1 MPTSAESSTPAATD
15 ARTAPGATAPT
26 PAPSSEQAYDAD
38 VAVVGLGAMGS
49 HTFWRLAVRG
59 VDVLGFEQFRP
70 GHNQGSTHGST
81 RLFRTLCLEHPGLV
95 PVARKSLALWRDL
108 EQETGRPI
116 VRLTGGLMIGRPDSE
131 IIRGVREAADVHGQ
145 QVRTLTAA
153 EIRKEFPQH
162 ADIDDED
169 VAILDPEAGVG
180 RPEIAV
186 LSATEAGV
194 AAGGR
199 LVDRVSVSGVEL
211 VQGGVVIRTAARDFR
226 VRQVVV
232 TAGPWMYQLLPELP
246 YQPIRTPLTWF
257 TPTVAAAEFDLERF
271 PCFIREM
278 ADGNRMWGHGSD
290 TDHAVKIGPEDDPHY
305 TLVNP
310 DEVDRSISP
319 ADYTLVSEL
328 VSRYLPGLD
337 PEPTS
342 AAPCMITRSPDMQFI
357 LGRPHGDPR
366 LLVGGGDS
374 GHAFKH
380 AAGLGEA
387 LAQMAVGE
395 QTYADFSFTDPN
407 RFL

>member
-1 MPTSAESSTPAATD
+1 MTS
-15 ARTAPGATAPT
+15 
-26 PAPSSEQAYDAD
+26 PSLPHPYDAEY
-38 VAVVGLGAMGS
+38 AVVGLGAMGS
-49 HTFWRLAVRG
+49 HAFWRLAARG
-59 VDVLGFEQFRP
+59 ADVLGFEQFRP

-95 PVARKSLALWRDL
+95 PVARRSLALWREL
-108 EQETGRPI
+108 EAQTGLPI
-116 VRLTGGLMIGRPDSE
+116 VRITGGLMIGRPGSE
-131 IIRGVREAADVHGQ
+131 IIRGVREAAEVHGVE
-145 QVRTLTAA
+145 VRTLTAA

-162 ADIDDED
+162 AGIADDD

-180 RPEIAV
+180 RPENAV
-186 LSATEAGV
+186 LAATRAAE

-199 LVDRVSVSGVEL
+199 LVERVAVSGIEL
-211 VQGGVVIRTAARDFR
+211 VDDGVVIRTAARDFT
-226 VRQVVV
+226 VRQVIV
-232 TAGPWMYQLLPELP
+232 TAGPWMYQLLPSLP

-257 TPTVAAAEFDLERF
+257 TPAVDPAEFDLGRF
-271 PCFIREM
+271 PTFIREM
-278 ADGNRMWGHGSD
+278 PDGNRMWGHGSD

-328 VSRYLPGLD
+328 VSRYLPGLQ

-357 LGRPHGDPR
+357 LGRPGNDPR

-380 AAGLGEA
+380 ASGLGEA

-395 QTYADFSFTDPN
+395 PTYTDFTFTDPN

>member
-1 MPTSAESSTPAATD
+1 MTSPSLSDPPTRTFDAEH
-15 ARTAPGATAPT
+15 
-26 PAPSSEQAYDAD
+26 
-38 VAVVGLGAMGS
+38 AVIGLGAMGS
-49 HTFWRLAVRG
+49 HAFWRLAARG
-59 VDVLGFEQFRP
+59 ADVLGFEQFRP

-95 PVARKSLALWRDL
+95 PIARRSLALWREL
-108 EQETGRPI
+108 EAETGLPI

-131 IIRGVREAADVHGQ
+131 IIRGVREAAEVHGQ
-145 QVRTLTAA
+145 EVRTLTAA
-153 EIRKEFPQH
+153 ELRKEFPQH
-162 ADIDDED
+162 AEIGDDD

-180 RPEIAV
+180 RPENAV
-186 LSATEAGV
+186 LAATRAAE

-199 LVDRVSVSGVEL
+199 LMDRLAVRGIEL
-211 VQGGVVIRTAARDFR
+211 VEGGVVIRTAARDFT

-232 TAGPWMYQLLPELP
+232 TAGPWMYQLLPSLP

-257 TPTVAAAEFDLERF
+257 TPAVDAAEFDLDRF
-271 PCFIREM
+271 PTFIRELP
-278 ADGNRMWGHGSD
+278 DGNRIWGHGSD
-290 TDHAVKIGPEDDPHY
+290 ADHAVKIGPEDDPHY

-319 ADYTLVSEL
+319 ADYTLVSQL
-328 VSRYLPGLD
+328 VARYLPGLG

-357 LGRPHGDPR
+357 LGRPGDDPR

-395 QTYADFSFTDPN
+395 PTYTDFTFTDPD

>member
-1 MPTSAESSTPAATD
+1 MATSPESSTPFP
-15 ARTAPGATAPT
+15 TAGPT
-26 PAPSSEQAYDAD
+26 GEQSHDAD

-131 IIRGVREAADVHGQ
+131 IIRGVREAAEVHGQ
-145 QVRTLTAA
+145 DVRTLTAE

-162 ADIDDED
+162 AEIGDDD

-180 RPEIAV
+180 RPENSV
-186 LSATEAGV
+186 LSATEAAV

-199 LVDRVSVSGVEL
+199 LVDRVAVSGIEL
-211 VQGGVVIRTAARDFR
+211 VEGGAVVRTAARAFL

-232 TAGPWMYQLLPELP
+232 TAGPWMYQLLPALP

-257 TPTVAAAEFDLERF
+257 TPDVDPAQFDLDAF
-271 PCFIREM
+271 PTFIREM
-278 ADGNRMWGHGSD
+278 PDGNRIWGHGSD

-319 ADYTLVSEL
+319 ADYTLVSQL

-357 LGRPHGDPR
+357 VGRPYGDPR

-395 QTYADFSFTDPN
+395 PIYTDFAFTDPN

>member
-1 MPTSAESSTPAATD
+1 MTS
-15 ARTAPGATAPT
+15 
-26 PAPSSEQAYDAD
+26 PSLPHPYDAEY
-38 VAVVGLGAMGS
+38 AVVGLGAMGS
-49 HTFWRLAVRG
+49 HAFWRLAARG
-59 VDVLGFEQFRP
+59 ADVLGFVQFRP

-95 PVARKSLALWRDL
+95 PVARRSLALWREL
-108 EQETGRPI
+108 EAQTGLPI
-116 VRLTGGLMIGRPDSE
+116 VRITGGLMIGRPGSE
-131 IIRGVREAADVHGQ
+131 IIRGVREAAEVHGVE
-145 QVRTLTAA
+145 VRTLTAA

-162 ADIDDED
+162 AGIADDD

-180 RPEIAV
+180 RPENAV
-186 LSATEAGV
+186 LAATRAAE

-199 LVDRVSVSGVEL
+199 LVERVAVSGIEL
-211 VQGGVVIRTAARDFR
+211 VGDGVVIRTAARDFT
-226 VRQVVV
+226 VRQVIV
-232 TAGPWMYQLLPELP
+232 TAGPWMYQLLPSLP

-257 TPTVAAAEFDLERF
+257 TPAVDPAEFDLGRF
-271 PCFIREM
+271 PTFIREM
-278 ADGNRMWGHGSD
+278 PDGNRMWGHGSD

-328 VSRYLPGLD
+328 VSRYLPGLQ

-357 LGRPHGDPR
+357 LGRPGNDPR

-380 AAGLGEA
+380 ASGLGEA

-395 QTYADFSFTDPN
+395 PTYTDFTFTDPN

>member
-1 MPTSAESSTPAATD
+1 MTSPSLLNHPD
-15 ARTAPGATAPT
+15 RT
-26 PAPSSEQAYDAD
+26 YDAEY
-38 VAVVGLGAMGS
+38 AVVGLGAMGS
-49 HTFWRLAVRG
+49 HAFWRLAARG
-59 VDVLGFEQFRP
+59 ADVLGFEQFRP

-95 PVARKSLALWRDL
+95 PVARRSLALWREL
-108 EQETGRPI
+108 EAQTGLPI
-116 VRLTGGLMIGRPDSE
+116 VRITGGLMIGRPDSE
-131 IIRGVREAADVHGQ
+131 IIRGVREAAEVHGVE
-145 QVRTLTAA
+145 VRTLTAA

-162 ADIDDED
+162 AGIADED

-180 RPEIAV
+180 RPENAV
-186 LSATEAGV
+186 LAATRAAE

-199 LVDRVSVSGVEL
+199 LVERVAVSGIEL
-211 VQGGVVIRTAARDFR
+211 VDDGVVIRTAARDFT
-226 VRQVVV
+226 VRQVIV
-232 TAGPWMYQLLPELP
+232 TAGPWMYQLLPSLP

-257 TPTVAAAEFDLERF
+257 TPAVDPAEFDLGRF
-271 PCFIREM
+271 PTFIREM
-278 ADGNRMWGHGSD
+278 PDGNRMWGHGSD

-328 VSRYLPGLD
+328 VSRYLPGLQ

-357 LGRPHGDPR
+357 LGRPGNDPR

-380 AAGLGEA
+380 ASGLGEA

-395 QTYADFSFTDPN
+395 PTYTDFTFTDPN

>member
-1 MPTSAESSTPAATD
+1 MTSPSLPNASRTLDAE
-15 ARTAPGATAPT
+15 
-26 PAPSSEQAYDAD
+26 Y
-38 VAVVGLGAMGS
+38 AVVGLGAMGS
-49 HTFWRLAVRG
+49 HAFWRLAARG
-59 VDVLGFEQFRP
+59 ADVLGFEQFRP

-95 PVARKSLALWRDL
+95 PVARRSLALWREL
-108 EQETGRPI
+108 EAQTGLPI
-116 VRLTGGLMIGRPDSE
+116 VRITGGLMIGRPGSE
-131 IIRGVREAADVHGQ
+131 IIRGVREAAEVHGVE
-145 QVRTLTAA
+145 VRTLTAA

-162 ADIDDED
+162 AGIDDED

-180 RPEIAV
+180 RPENAV
-186 LSATEAGV
+186 LAATRAAE

-199 LVDRVSVSGVEL
+199 LVERVAVSGIEL
-211 VQGGVVIRTAARDFR
+211 VDDGVVIRTAARDFT
-226 VRQVVV
+226 VRQVIV
-232 TAGPWMYQLLPELP
+232 TAGPWMYQLLPSLP

-257 TPTVAAAEFDLERF
+257 TPAVDPAEFDLGRF
-271 PCFIREM
+271 PTFIREM
-278 ADGNRMWGHGSD
+278 PDGNRMWGHGSD

-328 VSRYLPGLD
+328 VSRYLPGLQ

-357 LGRPHGDPR
+357 LGRPGNDPR

-380 AAGLGEA
+380 ASGLGEA

-395 QTYADFSFTDPN
+395 PTYTDFTFTDPN

>member
-1 MPTSAESSTPAATD
+1 MTSPSLPKASRTLDAE
-15 ARTAPGATAPT
+15 
-26 PAPSSEQAYDAD
+26 Y
-38 VAVVGLGAMGS
+38 AVVGLGAMGS
-49 HTFWRLAVRG
+49 HAFWRLAARG
-59 VDVLGFEQFRP
+59 ADVLGFEQFRP

-95 PVARKSLALWRDL
+95 PVARRSLALWREL
-108 EQETGRPI
+108 EAQTGLPI
-116 VRLTGGLMIGRPDSE
+116 VRITGGLMIGRPDSE
-131 IIRGVREAADVHGQ
+131 IIRGVREAADVHGVE
-145 QVRTLTAA
+145 VRTLTAA

-162 ADIDDED
+162 AGIADDD

-180 RPEIAV
+180 RPENAV
-186 LSATEAGV
+186 LAATRAAE

-199 LVDRVSVSGVEL
+199 LVERVAVSGIEL
-211 VQGGVVIRTAARDFR
+211 VDDGVVIRTAARDFT
-226 VRQVVV
+226 VRQVIV
-232 TAGPWMYQLLPELP
+232 TAGPWMYQLLPSLP

-257 TPTVAAAEFDLERF
+257 TPAVDPAEFDLGRF
-271 PCFIREM
+271 PTFIREM
-278 ADGNRMWGHGSD
+278 PDGNRMWGHGSD

-328 VSRYLPGLD
+328 VSRYLPGLQ

-357 LGRPHGDPR
+357 LGRPGNDPR

-380 AAGLGEA
+380 ASGLGEA

-395 QTYADFSFTDPN
+395 PTYTDFTFTDPN

>member
-1 MPTSAESSTPAATD
+1 MTSPS
-15 ARTAPGATAPT
+15 
-26 PAPSSEQAYDAD
+26 PSSPVTQPYDAD
-38 VAVVGLGAMGS
+38 YAVVGLGAMGS
-49 HTFWRLAVRG
+49 HAFWRLAARG
-59 VDVLGFEQFRP
+59 ADVLGFEQFRP

-95 PVARKSLALWRDL
+95 PVARRSLALWREL
-108 EQETGRPI
+108 EEQTGLPI
-116 VRLTGGLMIGRPDSE
+116 VRITGGLMIGRPGSE
-131 IIRGVREAADVHGQ
+131 IINGVREAAEVHGVE
-145 QVRTLTAA
+145 VRTLTAA

-162 ADIDDED
+162 AGIDDED

-180 RPEIAV
+180 RPENAV
-186 LSATEAGV
+186 LAATRAAE

-199 LVDRVSVSGVEL
+199 LVERVAVSGIEL
-211 VQGGVVIRTAARDFR
+211 VDGGVIIRTAARDFT
-226 VRQVVV
+226 VRQVIV
-232 TAGPWMYQLLPELP
+232 TAGPWMYQLLPSLP

-257 TPTVAAAEFDLERF
+257 TPAVDAAEFDLGRF
-271 PCFIREM
+271 PTFIRELP
-278 ADGNRMWGHGSD
+278 DGNRMWGHGSD

-328 VSRYLPGLD
+328 VSRYLPGLQ

-380 AAGLGEA
+380 ASGLGEA

-395 QTYADFSFTDPN
+395 PTYTDFTFTDPD

>member
-1 MPTSAESSTPAATD
+1 MTSPS
-15 ARTAPGATAPT
+15 
-26 PAPSSEQAYDAD
+26 PSSPATQQYDAEY
-38 VAVVGLGAMGS
+38 AVVGLGAMGS
-49 HTFWRLAVRG
+49 HAFWRLAARG
-59 VDVLGFEQFRP
+59 ADVLGFEQFRP

-95 PVARKSLALWRDL
+95 PVARRSLALWREL
-108 EQETGRPI
+108 EEQTGLPI
-116 VRLTGGLMIGRPDSE
+116 VRITGGLMIGRPGSE
-131 IIRGVREAADVHGQ
+131 IILGVREAAEVHGVE
-145 QVRTLTAA
+145 VRTLTAA

-162 ADIDDED
+162 AGIDDED

-180 RPEIAV
+180 RPENAV
-186 LSATEAGV
+186 LAATRAAE

-199 LVDRVSVSGVEL
+199 LVDRVAVSGIEL
-211 VQGGVVIRTAARDFR
+211 VDGGVIIRTAARDFF
-226 VRQVVV
+226 VRQVIV
-232 TAGPWMYQLLPELP
+232 TAGPWMYQLLPSLP

-257 TPTVAAAEFDLERF
+257 TPAVDAAEFDLGRF
-271 PCFIREM
+271 PTFIRELP
-278 ADGNRMWGHGSD
+278 DGNRMWGHGSD

-305 TLVNP
+305 TVVNP

-328 VSRYLPGLD
+328 VSRYLPGLQ

-357 LGRPHGDPR
+357 LGRPGNDPR

-380 AAGLGEA
+380 ASGLGEA

-395 QTYADFSFTDPN
+395 PTYTDFTFTDPD
-407 RFL
+407 RFR

>member
-1 MPTSAESSTPAATD
+1 MTSPARSGHATRTLDAE
-15 ARTAPGATAPT
+15 
-26 PAPSSEQAYDAD
+26 Y
-38 VAVVGLGAMGS
+38 AVVGLGAMGS
-49 HTFWRLAVRG
+49 HAFWRLAARG
-59 VDVLGFEQFRP
+59 ADVLGFEQFRP

-95 PVARKSLALWRDL
+95 PVARRSLALWREL
-108 EQETGRPI
+108 EAETGLPI
-116 VRLTGGLMIGRPDSE
+116 VRITGGLMIGRPDSE
-131 IIRGVREAADVHGQ
+131 IIRGVREAAETHGVE
-145 QVRTLTAA
+145 VRTLTAA

-162 ADIDDED
+162 AGIADDD

-180 RPEIAV
+180 RPENAV
-186 LSATEAGV
+186 LAATRAAE

-199 LVDRVSVSGVEL
+199 LVDRVAVSGIEL
-211 VQGGVVIRTAARDFR
+211 VDDGIVIRTAARDFT
-226 VRQVVV
+226 VRQVIV
-232 TAGPWMYQLLPELP
+232 TAGPWMYQLLPSLP

-257 TPTVAAAEFDLERF
+257 TPAVDPAEFDLGRF
-271 PCFIREM
+271 PTFIREM
-278 ADGNRMWGHGSD
+278 PDGNRMWGHGSD
-290 TDHAVKIGPEDDPHY
+290 ADHAVKIGPEDDPHY

-328 VSRYLPGLD
+328 VSRYLPGLQ

-357 LGRPHGDPR
+357 LGRPGNDPR

-380 AAGLGEA
+380 ASGLGEA

-395 QTYADFSFTDPN
+395 PTYTDFTFTDPN

>member
-1 MPTSAESSTPAATD
+1 MTSPSLSDPPTRTFDAEH
-15 ARTAPGATAPT
+15 
-26 PAPSSEQAYDAD
+26 
-38 VAVVGLGAMGS
+38 AVIGLGAMGS
-49 HTFWRLAVRG
+49 HAFWRLAARG
-59 VDVLGFEQFRP
+59 ADVLGFEQFRP

-95 PVARKSLALWRDL
+95 PIARRSLALWREL
-108 EQETGRPI
+108 EAETGLPI

-131 IIRGVREAADVHGQ
+131 IIRGVREAAEVHGQ
-145 QVRTLTAA
+145 EVRTLTAA
-153 EIRKEFPQH
+153 ELRKEFPQH
-162 ADIDDED
+162 AEIGDDD

-180 RPEIAV
+180 RPENAV
-186 LSATEAGV
+186 LAATRAAE

-199 LVDRVSVSGVEL
+199 LMDRLAVRGIEL
-211 VQGGVVIRTAARDFR
+211 VEGGVVIRTAARDFT

-232 TAGPWMYQLLPELP
+232 TAGPWMYQLLPSLP

-257 TPTVAAAEFDLERF
+257 TPAVDAAEFDLDRF
-271 PCFIREM
+271 PTFIRELP
-278 ADGNRMWGHGSD
+278 DGNRIWGHGSD
-290 TDHAVKIGPEDDPHY
+290 ADHAVKIGPEDDPHY

-319 ADYTLVSEL
+319 ADYTLVSQL
-328 VSRYLPGLD
+328 VARYLPGLE

-357 LGRPHGDPR
+357 LGRPGDDPR

-395 QTYADFSFTDPN
+395 PTYTDFTFTDPD